1 MSPIGVQSAMQIVI
15 AGGTG
20 LLGRALHVRLRET
33 GHSVTVLTRQPRRA
47 GDVAWTPTEPGGPW
61 RATLD
66 TADAVINL
74 VGEPIAAGRWTA
86 ARKQAIRT
94 SRVRATRTLV
104 QAVRQARR
112 TPAAFISSSGVGIY
126 GPRGDEPV
134 TEDTAPGTDFLAGVC
149 REWEGEALD
158 LAGVTRVVLLRTGLV
173 LSRDG
178 GALPPIARPFRLFAG
193 GPLGSGRQVWSWIHV
208 QDWVSMVTW
217 TLSAHAVSGPLNLT
231 APEPVTNREFARTL
245 GRVLQ
250 RPALLPAPAFALRL
264 LLGEMADPLML
275 TGQRALPAKARA
287 HGFQFAFTR
296 LEDALRN
303 LYSR

>member
-1 MSPIGVQSAMQIVI
+1 MQIVI
-15 AGGTG
+15 AGGSG
-20 LLGRALHVRLRET
+20 LLGQALNTRLREA
-33 GHSVTVLTRQPRRA
+33 GHAITVLTRQPRRP
-47 GDVAWTPTEPGGPW
+47 GDVAWVPAEPTGTW
-61 RATLD
+61 RTTLD

-104 QAVRQARR
+104 QAIRQARR
-112 TPAAFISSSGVGIY
+112 TPAAFISGSAVGFY

-134 TEDTAPGTDFLAGVC
+134 IEDTLPGTDFLASVC

-158 LAGVTRVVLLRTGLV
+158 LAGITRVVLLRTGLV
-173 LSRDG
+173 LARDG
-178 GALPPIARPFRLFAG
+178 GALPPIARPFHLFAG
-193 GPLGSGRQVWSWIHV
+193 GPIGSGRQVWSWIHV

-217 TLSAHAVSGPLNLT
+217 ALTTPTVSGPLNLT

-245 GRVLQ
+245 GRVLH
-250 RPALLPAPAFALRL
+250 RPALMPAPAFALRL

-275 TGQRALPAKARA
+275 TGQRALPARAEA
-287 HGFQFAFTR
+287 HGFQFAFPR

-303 LYSR
+303 LYSK